1 MRGRWTPTT
10 ACSAVA
16 RCSIAASRSGSTAS
30 LFLSKAL
37 AKLASK
43 ESCTITVL
51 VEEAHDVTGS
61 DPIRPEK
68 AMIPARSRHPAG
80 APEVRLPRD
89 RRPRDGG
96 WHRRGSPPD
105 SSARADAIAGRG
117 RRGRQDRYR
126 DTRGIPRH
134 GPVGADIRAEPGAD
148 CLRPYACPAH
158 LPDYWGSVES
168 AARSPGTSPRGCA
181 RIALIGRSELPAR
194 DQWTSLIDTGDDETC
209 ARVEAVKAL
218 EALGTEVHV
227 CR

>member
-1 MRGRWTPTT
+1 MDPDDRLLSGR
-10 ACSAVA
+10 ALLD
-16 RCSIAASRSGSTAS
+16 RCKPLGFYSL

-68 AMIPARSRHPAG
+68 AMILGPARVIPREHPKFACRAIDVRATEAG
-80 APEVRLPRD
+80 TVED
-89 RRPRDGG
+89 RRLIAQLVQTLSQDGEG
-96 WHRRGSPPD
+96 
-105 SSARADAIAGRG
+105 
-117 RRGRQDRYR
+117 GRQDRYR

-158 LPDYWGSVES
+158 LPDYWGLGGIGSEI
-168 AARSPGTSPRGCA
+168 ARHLATRGV
-181 RIALIGRSELPAR
+181 PASR
-194 DQWTSLIDTGDDETC
+194 
-209 ARVEAVKAL
+209 
-218 EALGTEVHV
+218 
-227 CR
+227 